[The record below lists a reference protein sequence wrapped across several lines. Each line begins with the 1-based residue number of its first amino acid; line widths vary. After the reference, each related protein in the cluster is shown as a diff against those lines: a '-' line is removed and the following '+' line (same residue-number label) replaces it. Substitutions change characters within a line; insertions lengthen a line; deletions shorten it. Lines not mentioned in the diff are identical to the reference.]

1 MILKLL
7 LIILLTIVIALII
20 LFLAGLYFYNYA
32 ILRRRK
38 EFIDTDPELQGLNDP
53 KKNFMKKW
61 FDDQSFKRVSI
72 RSEDNLALNGLYLE
86 SKKSSD
92 KTVILVH
99 GYSGQG
105 RDMYFISKFYYEKLG
120 FNLLVPDL
128 RGHGESEGKYIGF
141 GWHDRKDI
149 LNWIEFIGGSCQIV
163 LHGISMGGGTV
174 LMVSGEELPNN
185 VKCIVSDCA
194 FSGAMD
200 ILSYQLKRMFK
211 LPKFPLIYA
220 TSFICKLRA
229 GYYFEEACALKQ
241 LKKSKT
247 PVLFFHG
254 DADKFVPTEMVYP
267 LYEALKAEKKL
278 VIFPGAGHVEAYWE
292 DKDLYEKELEGFINK
307 FVR

>member
-1 MILKLL
+1 MILKFL
-7 LIILLTIVIALII
+7 LIILLTIVIILII

-32 ILRRRK
+32 ILRRKK

-53 KKNFMKKW
+53 KKDFMKRW
-61 FDDQSFKRVSI
+61 FDEQPFKKVSI
-72 RSEDNLALNGLYLE
+72 KSEDNLTLNGLYLE
-86 SKKSSD
+86 SKNSSK

-105 RDMYFISKFYYEKLG
+105 RDMYFISKFYYENLG

-141 GWHDRKDI
+141 GWHDRRDI
-149 LNWIEFIGGSCQIV
+149 LKWIDFIGDDFQIV
-163 LHGISMGGGTV
+163 LHGISMGGGAV
-174 LMVSGEELPNN
+174 LMVSGESLPKN
-185 VKCIVSDCA
+185 VKGIISDCA

-220 TSFICKLRA
+220 TSFICKFRA
-229 GYYFEEACALKQ
+229 GYFFGEACALKQ

-247 PVLFFHG
+247 PVLFIHG

-278 VIFPGAGHVEAYWE
+278 VVFPGAGHVEAYWE
-292 DKDLYEKELEGFINK
+292 DKELYEKEVEEFVNKFIN
-307 FVR
+307 